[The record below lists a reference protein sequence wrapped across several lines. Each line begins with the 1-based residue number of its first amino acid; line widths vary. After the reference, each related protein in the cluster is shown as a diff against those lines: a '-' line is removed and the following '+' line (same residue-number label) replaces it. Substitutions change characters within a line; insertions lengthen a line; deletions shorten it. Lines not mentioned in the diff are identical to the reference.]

1 MAQLMPL
8 PLSVS
13 CFSKIRTGFTF
24 LVPAHLGSP
33 RKGAVKCVCQCV
45 CVSSNCTSVLLC
57 RETAG
62 SYDTCSYWSVCSL
75 DDLMRTL
82 SPDRLLVSFKYSTQ
96 LASSILHIPCISRP
110 LGLQLAYGPADVTAS
125 QNPVIS
131 HLI

>member
-33 RKGAVKCVCQCV
+33 RKGAVKCVCACV
-45 CVSSNCTSVLLC
+45 CVRACIVVVSSNCTSVLLC

-82 SPDRLLVSFKYSTQ
+82 SPDRLLVSFEYSTQ
-96 LASSILHIPCISRP
+96 L